1 MKDRINKHSQH
12 GAVFVLVAGFMLLA
26 ISFLVLTVDSG
37 RLYLDKR
44 SLQKIADAAA
54 LEAAGRLGNCAE
66 ALTAAQASAA
76 RNGFVHDGSGRI
88 ITIRCG
94 NVVSSLGVRDLQDDA
109 ELATAVLVTARR
121 TSPASLI
128 AGGMFGDDIELSAEA
143 MASRKGS
150 PLAALTIRST
160 LLGVSVT
167 NDNEADRLNVM
178 LGTMLGGTD
187 NDIDLTVGA
196 WNGLLHTDINLFEYT
211 DQLAINLGLSVG
223 QIDQVL
229 SANVSAGTLIQ
240 AAIDVIE
247 SKKGTPQATV
257 NALDAIV
264 AMDHINVVASI
275 SPTTLNVG
283 KLLGI
288 DPEGKYDGAV
298 LNLQLFQLIQGIV
311 QLANSE
317 NAAVAVVP
325 LTIGGSSVEIRIK
338 VIEAPRFSAIG
349 DPFKALSGERDPIYV
364 RTAQVRL
371 LLSVTLSSAL
381 TNVVSGIQDA
391 INDVIGPLTNLIN
404 SLLSLNLVGVL
415 ESLISSGPRDFTDVQ
430 VVAAPFRFDINIDV
444 ASGEAVV
451 DGVSCGV
458 GDNKSLTVPASSSA
472 VTVRI
477 GKMGDTISEAVNN
490 VFYQPNTPPE
500 VMLVPLIDIGMKQC
514 QVTCVIGCVVSS
526 CNARAP
532 FYGGGI
538 ALKEEKVLLGGQDTL
553 LFESPNLSELPEVHQ
568 EPKFRPVSASPNVF
582 SKLTDSLFSPTI
594 SMYAP
599 SGSGQLSSVVVNANN
614 ILDALIGLLKQASRT
629 VLSPILDPL
638 LNLLILTAGIDL
650 AKTDV
655 GANLSCSSETGVQL
669 LR

>member
-1 MKDRINKHSQH
+1 MKNRISRHSQH

-26 ISFLVLTVDSG
+26 ISFLVLSVDSG

-44 SLQKIADAAA
+44 SLQKVADAAA
-54 LEAAGRLGNCAE
+54 LEAAGRLGNCTD
-66 ALTAAQASAA
+66 ALAAAQASAA
-76 RNGFVHDGSGRI
+76 RNNFVHDGSNRI

-94 NVVSSLGVRDLQDDA
+94 NVVSSQGVRDLQDDA

-128 AGGMFGDDIELSAEA
+128 AGGMYGDDIELRAEA

-167 NDNEADRLNVM
+167 NNNEANRLNAM
-178 LGTMLGGTD
+178 LGSMLGGTTH
-187 NDIDLTVGA
+187 NIDLKVGA
-196 WNGLLHTDINLFEYT
+196 WNGLLHTNINLFEYI
-211 DQLAINLGLSVG
+211 DQLSLNLGLSAG

-229 SANVSAGTLIQ
+229 TANVSAGTLIQ
-240 AAIDVIE
+240 AAIDVID

-264 AMDHINVVASI
+264 AMDHINVIASI

-317 NAAVAVVP
+317 NAAIAVVP
-325 LTIGGSSVEIRIK
+325 LTIGGSSVEIRTK
-338 VIEAPRFSAIG
+338 VIEPPRFSAIG

-364 RTAQVRL
+364 RTAQVRI

-381 TNVVSGIQDA
+381 TSVVSGIQDA

-415 ESLISSGPRDFTDVQ
+415 ESLISSGLRDFTDVQ
-430 VVAAPFRFDINIDV
+430 VVADPFRFDINIDV

-477 GKMGDTISEAVNN
+477 GKMGETISEAVNK
-490 VFYQPNTPPE
+490 VFDQPQSPPE
-500 VMLVPLIDIGMKQC
+500 VDSVPLVDIGMKQC
-514 QVTCVIGCVVSS
+514 QVDCLELCIVES
-526 CNARAP
+526 CGARAP
-532 FYGGGI
+532 FYGGSI
-538 ALKEEKVLLGGQDTL
+538 ALKEEKVLLGGQQDL
-553 LFESPNLSELPEVHQ
+553 IFESPQLSELPEVHQ
-568 EPKFRPVSASPNVF
+568 EPKFKPVSASPNVF
-582 SKLTDSLFSPTI
+582 SKLTDSLFNPTVLI
-594 SMYAP
+594 YAP
-599 SGSGQLSSVVVNANN
+599 SGGLVDAGN
-614 ILDALIGLLKQASRT
+614 ILDVLIALLQQAVRT

-650 AKTDV
+650 AKAEV
-655 GANLSCSSETGVQL
+655 GANLSCTSETGVQL

>member
-44 SLQKIADAAA
+44 SLQKVADAAA
-54 LEAAGRLGNCAE
+54 LEAAGRLGNCTD
-66 ALTAAQASAA
+66 ALAAAQASAA
-76 RNGFVHDGSGRI
+76 RNNFVHDGSNRI

-94 NVVSSLGVRDLQDDA
+94 NVVSSQGVRDLQDNA

-128 AGGMFGDDIELSAEA
+128 AGGMYGDDIELRAEA

-160 LLGVSVT
+160 LLGVSLT
-167 NDNEADRLNVM
+167 NAPEKDRLNAM
-178 LGTMLGGTD
+178 LGSMLGG
-187 NDIDLTVGA
+187 NVDLNVGA
-196 WNGLLHTDINLFEYT
+196 WNGLLHTDINLFEYV
-211 DQLAINLGLSVG
+211 DQLSINLGLSAG

-229 SANVSAGTLIQ
+229 TADVSAGTLIQ
-240 AAIDVIE
+240 AAIDVID

-264 AMDHINVVASI
+264 AMDHINVIASI

-288 DPEGKYDGAV
+288 DPKGKYDGAV

-317 NAAVAVVP
+317 NAAIAVVP
-325 LTIGGSSVEIRIK
+325 LTIGGSSVEIRTK
-338 VIEAPRFSAIG
+338 VIEPPRFSAIG

-364 RTAQVRL
+364 RTAQVRI

-381 TNVVSGIQDA
+381 TSVVSGIQDA

-415 ESLISSGPRDFTDVQ
+415 ESLISSGLRDFTDVQ
-430 VVAAPFRFDINIDV
+430 VVADPFRFDINIDV

-490 VFYQPNTPPE
+490 VFDQPQSPPE
-500 VMLVPLIDIGMKQC
+500 VDSVPLVDIGMKQC
-514 QVTCVIGCVVSS
+514 QVDCLELCIVAS
-526 CNARAP
+526 CGARAP
-532 FYGGGI
+532 FYGGSI
-538 ALKEEKVLLGGQDTL
+538 ALKEEKVLLGGQQDL
-553 LFESPNLSELPEVHQ
+553 IFESPQLSELPEVHQ
-568 EPKFRPVSASPNVF
+568 EPKFKPVSASPNVF
-582 SKLTDSLFSPTI
+582 SKLTDSLFNPTVLI
-594 SMYAP
+594 YAP
-599 SGSGQLSSVVVNANN
+599 SGGLVDAGN
-614 ILDALIGLLKQASRT
+614 ILDVLIALLQQAVRT

-650 AKTDV
+650 AKAEV